1 MLTTCI
7 DCGGKKKSS
16 WATQS
21 FQCNDCYEK
30 LVTRL
35 SKIAPKSE
43 HLYNKRGK
51 ITKLLK
57 EGKAIKEIAKETDSH
72 IAYVYE
78 TRRELAQ

>member
-16 WATQS
+16 WLTQS
-21 FQCNDCYEK
+21 FQCDDCHEK

-35 SKIAPKSE
+35 SKIAPKKEFVS
-43 HLYNKRGK
+43 KRDK
-51 ITKLLK
+51 ITKLLN

>member
-1 MLTTCI
+1 MITTCI
-7 DCGGKKKSS
+7 DCGCSKRSS
-16 WATQS
+16 WETQS
-21 FQCNDCYEK
+21 FQCDNCHEN

-35 SKIAPKSE
+35 SKIAPKKEFVS
-43 HLYNKRGK
+43 KRDR

-78 TRRELAQ
+78 TRRELAK